1 LQLIGSVKNKHVLEL
16 GCGGAQC
23 SIAFAKKGA
32 IVTAVDVSSVEI
44 EFAKKLADENN
55 GTDLGNIK
63 PISWG
68 KYLPL

>member
-1 LQLIGSVKNKHVLEL
+1 MQLIGSVKNKHVLEL